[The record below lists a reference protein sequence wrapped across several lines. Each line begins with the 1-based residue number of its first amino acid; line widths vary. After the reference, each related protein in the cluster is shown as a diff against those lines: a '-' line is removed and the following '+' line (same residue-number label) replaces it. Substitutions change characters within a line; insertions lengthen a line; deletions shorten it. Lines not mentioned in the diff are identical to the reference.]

1 MVDDQLRARV
11 SAAAIDALA
20 ARFESAAS

>member
-11 SAAAIDALA
+11 SAATVDDWAT
-20 ARFESAAS
+20 RFESTT